1 MDEKTLSKSVPKKQ
15 LTKGQAI
22 TTMVVGGLML
32 LLSIVIPTE
41 AQSTA
46 HTIKVV
52 VGFLGV
58 GVLGVGA
65 WLRPMKASKEDK

>member
-1 MDEKTLSKSVPKKQ
+1 MDEKTLSKSVPKKK

-22 TTMVVGGLML
+22 TIMVVGGLML